1 MGYSNQGHPLDD
13 GWWGST
19 HRSPAV
25 ARWSKT
31 RRHGGLHRSSPI
43 LGYGTSNLTGFDPM
57 GRHGTVNH
65 SKVSGGRGDRSLV
78 HDGGAFIHVVSDDDR
93 ELQGMEQ
100 AGTGSNG

>member
-1 MGYSNQGHPLDD
+1 
-13 GWWGST
+13 
-19 HRSPAV
+19 
-25 ARWSKT
+25 
-31 RRHGGLHRSSPI
+31 
-43 LGYGTSNLTGFDPM
+43 
-57 GRHGTVNH
+57 VNH